1 MIRSTIR
8 MVSLVLFCALL
19 GACSGYSDIETVSA
33 VGRSAPVS
41 QSAAES
47 RPPDFADLAY
57 APAMPEGSSGHL
69 MDVYLP
75 DSADG
80 PLPVVI
86 WSAGS
91 AWQRDDG
98 KNRAEWLV
106 ANLVPQGYAVVAVS
120 VRSSSQARFPAQL
133 HDIKAAIRYVRANA
147 DRFGIDPDRIAMMGT
162 SSGGWLSAMAGVT
175 GGIAEFEGE
184 IGTLGQSSEIQA
196 VVAFWPPT
204 HFSTMDAWMIEPCEQ
219 IERGGKLGFCHD
231 EPDSPESSLL
241 GCPVQECEA
250 LVRRASPQTYVNSS
264 SPPIMIVHGQ
274 SDQFVPHNQG
284 EALYQAYSQ
293 ACATATFVSIP
304 RVIHGQFPAVL
315 LDSELTQGAS
325 IRSTSSNGC
334 VIATPTPIGFSEDVV
349 TEFLQLNLQQ

>member
-1 MIRSTIR
+1 MVRSTTR
-8 MVSLVLFCALL
+8 MVSFVLFCALL
-19 GACSGYSDIETVSA
+19 GACTGFSDIGTVSDS
-33 VGRSAPVS
+33 GQSSTVS
-41 QSAAES
+41 QHGAES

-57 APAMPEGSSGHL
+57 APAMPEDSMGHL

-98 KNRAEWLV
+98 KSRAEWLV

-133 HDIKAAIRYVRANA
+133 HDMKAAIRYVRANA
-147 DRFGIDPDRIAMMGT
+147 DRFGIDPERIAIMGT
-162 SSGGWLSAMAGVT
+162 SSGGWLAAMAGVT
-175 GGIAEFEGE
+175 GGITEFEGN
-184 IGTLGQSSEIQA
+184 IGISGPSSEVQA

-204 HFSTMDAWMIEPCEQ
+204 SFDTMDAWMIRPCEQ
-219 IERGGKLGFCHD
+219 IERRGQIGFCHD
-231 EPDSPESSLL
+231 DPASPESLLL
-241 GCPVQECEA
+241 GCPVQECA
-250 LVRRASPQTYVNSS
+250 DLVRRASPQTYVKSD

-304 RVIHGQFPAVL
+304 RVIHGQFPDVL